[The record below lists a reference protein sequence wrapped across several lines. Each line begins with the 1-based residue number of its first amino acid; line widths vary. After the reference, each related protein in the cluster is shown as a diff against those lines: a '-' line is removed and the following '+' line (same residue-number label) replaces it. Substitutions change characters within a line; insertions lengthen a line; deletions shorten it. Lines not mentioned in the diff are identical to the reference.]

1 MMAMS
6 KKTDLFANVSASS
19 VDFSTADRTEAT
31 EIHEDAEKKAR
42 EERDRMARMA
52 IIDPGQLKAGPKN
65 MGRPRTQ
72 PKTTLKTFRIKPET
86 LKLFEGY
93 AWRNH
98 LTAQAALEKLILE
111 NCQEEE
117 QQ

>member
-1 MMAMS
+1 MRAMS
-6 KKTDLFANVSASS
+6 KKTDLFENVSASS

-31 EIHEDAEKKAR
+31 EIHEDA